1 VSTDVTLKAEPR
13 TDFGKGAAR
22 TLRRKGLVPAVVYGS
37 GSEVR
42 HVVLPA
48 HETNLALRIAQVV
61 LRVQIGS
68 DTFPVAP
75 RDVQRDPVRTDL
87 LHLDLVLLSR
97 ADVEE
102 RHAYNE
108 AMQAAQA
115 NAEEAGLDPLQ
126 AAHVIEE
133 AAAAGEDLAQA
144 AATVVETLQEQARA
158 FSAASAA
165 AEAAEEAEEAAAAEG
180 GEEAVGEEVEVEGES
195 AE

>member
-1 VSTDVTLKAEPR
+1 MSTDVTLKAEPR

-61 LRVQIGS
+61 LRVEIGS
-68 DTFPVAP
+68 ETLPVAP

-87 LHLDLVLLSR
+87 LHLDLIMLSR
-97 ADVEE
+97 ADVAE
-102 RHAYNE
+102 RHAYND
-108 AMQAAQA
+108 AMATAQA
-115 NAEEAGLDPLQ
+115 NAEAAGLDPLQ

-133 AAAAGEDLAQA
+133 AAAAGEDLAEA
-144 AATVVETLQEQARA
+144 AANVVRTLEDQARA
-158 FSAASAA
+158 FTAASAA
-165 AEAAEEAEEAAAAEG
+165 AEAAEEAEVAGEAGEAEQD
-180 GEEAVGEEVEVEGES
+180 ES